1 MITPKR
7 KLRSQGRPGI
17 SEEVKD
23 EVVQAFNDGQT
34 VAEIIRAMGVSKSSF
49 YRIIRERE
57 ELKKYE

>member
-17 SEEVKD
+17 S
-23 EVVQAFNDGQT
+23 VVQAFNDGQT
-34 VAEIIRAMGVSKSSF
+34 VAEIIRAMGVSKSSC